1 MADYRA
7 KLKQDLAEQFKDK
20 HHIDALMDVI
30 GKQLNDVKLFYDQ
43 LKTQRSIE
51 NAIGKQLDGAGDIVV
66 LTRAEAARLVGDI
79 QAPNELSDDLYRQYL
94 MYKVLKNTC
103 DCTYYDIMKAVQMFW
118 KGPTLRYTEEEA
130 YPATIIFDFD
140 ASNELA
146 DQSIAIPFIRAGG
159 VGLYMRMHKHDELT
173 IYYGVGMTRSV
184 QRTIGC
190 DVPNMNPHSYLTD
203 ENGVIMVD
211 EANAWLIE

>member
-1 MADYRA
+1 MVDYRA

-20 HHIDALMDVI
+20 FYIDALMDVI
-30 GKQLNDVKLFYDQ
+30 GRQFNDVRKFYDQ
-43 LKTQRSIE
+43 LQTERSLDT
-51 NAIGKQLDGAGDIVV
+51 AVGKQLDGAGENIV

-79 QAPNELSDDLYRQYL
+79 QPPNELSDEEYRQYL
-94 MYKVLKNTC
+94 LYKVLKNTC

-118 KGPTLRYTEEEA
+118 KGPTLRYTEEEE

-140 ASNELA
+140 ASSELA

-173 IYYGVGMTRSV
+173 IYYGLGMTRSIE
-184 QRTIGC
+184 RTVGC
-190 DVPNMNPHSYLTD
+190 DVPNMNPHTYLAD
-203 ENGVIMVD
+203 EEGVIMVD